1 MALGADTT
9 SMKFQI
15 DQCKAAIDRTAK
27 GLGDICTILSSINR
41 KHGKIRDRGDVLA
54 ESAVQYA
61 QSDLPTMQLG
71 LDKFGRTAA
80 NVQEYRDAYLHS
92 IESSVIN
99 PISYYDRE
107 CKEARTELTKIEKEM
122 KKYEKTLKN
131 PSSPDSAIVR
141 NRVMGSTEKMK
152 ESILK
157 FEEKRLKDVKK
168 NLQEYCRLEMT
179 FAAKSLEQW
188 SQCYQELE
196 NVNPTEDIVAFE
208 KVISPQRLMASLGL
222 NARNEREQGLVSQL
236 QNTSLQQ
243 PKLLQQQSQSFS
255 ANLGS
260 NLSNKSASNISYGT
274 PIQSARSQNTTI
286 PSQYSGSTNIQ
297 GQTSVTQMQPVSGR
311 SSNGNEESEYET
323 ETESEEEE
331 EESEEE
337 STRPRRTTTGWAQ

>member
-1 MALGADTT
+1 
-9 SMKFQI
+9 
-15 DQCKAAIDRTAK
+15 
-27 GLGDICTILSSINR
+27 
-41 KHGKIRDRGDVLA
+41 
-54 ESAVQYA
+54 
-61 QSDLPTMQLG
+61 MQLG

-107 CKEARTELTKIEKEM
+107 CKEARSELNKIEKEM

-141 NRVMGSTEKMK
+141 NRVIGSTEKMK

-179 FAAKSLEQW
+179 FAAKCLEQW
-188 SQCYQELE
+188 SQCYQELDS
-196 NVNPTEDIVAFE
+196 VNPTEDLIAFE
-208 KVISPQRLMASLGL
+208 KVISPQRLMTSLGL
-222 NARNEREQGLVSQL
+222 NSNSRNEREQGLVSQL

-243 PKLLQQQSQSFS
+243 PKLLQQQSASFAS
-255 ANLGS
+255 TLG
-260 NLSNKSASNISYGT
+260 NKSASNISYGT

-286 PSQYSGSTNIQ
+286 PSQYSGVSTNVQ
-297 GQTSVTQMQPVSGR
+297 GGQTSVTQMQPVSAR
-311 SSNGNEESEYET
+311 SSNGNEESETET
-323 ETESEEEE
+323 ETESEDDE